1 MFGSVPLFV
10 IHILPRESM
19 SWEEFLNN
27 TPPRSI
33 ALDGVVRGG
42 PNFDP
47 ETCHL
52 NSDHHDGVIRE
63 VTMSTAMQ
71 IYFAIKGGLFK
82 AFVVNGKGPIHIYIN
97 DTDQDT
103 AFAVWL
109 LLNYKLFEGTQSI
122 PTINRLLALNDRW
135 DITGGAFPMNL
146 DDRLVR
152 NHNWIFR
159 PYTDLRKSGLLAR
172 ANADMLRDNLDAIL
186 RRLDLYLMGQA
197 LEEDL
202 DTRREILFDSPV
214 YKIVDEI
221 GGNEARYLLFSQGMD
236 AFVSLV
242 ARRDDGR
249 FVYSIGRRSRY
260 IIQFP
265 VPSLYDVLNE
275 VEGLTREN
283 GWNGSDIVGGSSRLS
298 GSGLTWQ
305 QIRDLLNNYLR
316 SLNILV

>member
-1 MFGSVPLFV
+1 MSGSISPFV

-19 SWEEFLNN
+19 SWEEFLRN
-27 TPPRSI
+27 TPDRSI
-33 ALDGVVRGG
+33 ALDGVVHGG

-63 VTMSTAMQ
+63 VTMSTGMQ

-82 AFVVNGKGPIHIYIN
+82 AFAVSGKGPIHIYIN

-122 PTINRLLALNDRW
+122 PVINRLLALNDRW

-152 NHNWIFR
+152 NHNWVFR
-159 PYTDLRKSGLLAR
+159 PYTDLRKSGFLAK
-172 ANADMLRDNLDAIL
+172 ATAEMLRDNLDAVL

-197 LEEDL
+197 GEEDL
-202 DTRREILFDSPV
+202 DTRREILYDSPI

-221 GGNEARYLLFSQGMD
+221 GGNEARYLLFNQGMD
-236 AFVSLV
+236 AFISLV

-260 IIQFP
+260 IVQFP
-265 VPSLYDVLNE
+265 VPSLYDVLNDA
-275 VEGLTREN
+275 EGFTRAN
-283 GWNGSDIVGGSSRLS
+283 GWNGSDIVGGSSRLN
-298 GSGLTWQ
+298 GSGLSWEQ
-305 QIRDLLNNYLR
+305 LR
-316 SLNILV
+316 NLTNDHLRTLGISV